1 MGIFD
6 MLMGGGSFGGFG
18 GGFGGSSHRA
28 PSVFPHHDPLGDA
41 VNEVVTETIKDVLNP
56 ERKERRR
63 QTERCNDEAQEALDE
78 ANELRSH
85 DIARL
90 QAKTEDLGQQLQQQA
105 ETLAELK
112 KRIGRSVEQEITPQ
126 IHRFQAFDIQQ
137 RVGCA
142 PDMASASSSPALPS
156 FGSMT
161 SSVIGGFGG
170 LGGGLSLLGLLHDD
184 TQGDLDIA
192 QENRYKAREYLAKVR
207 KAVAEMKTQADAIAA
222 TLASMQS
229 EEQTLREL
237 YRRLQRHM
245 AALSEAQRQKTF
257 TQEEADAWQTI
268 CDISVLI
275 RDSLRVQICKS
286 DGSTAAAY
294 DRYLAQL
301 ERILAEVPEQPSM
314 HHPLHLRIPLVYY

>member
-161 SSVIGGFGG
+161 SSVIGGTRFDGTLTISGYDELDGMTLHLERKNKRWQGNFNTAAGQPVTTVVHEIYGTKDFENLILDLWRSVEEADDGRMHYEFDLPAAHVLAFGV
-170 LGGGLSLLGLLHDD
+170 D
-184 TQGDLDIA
+184 T
-192 QENRYKAREYLAKVR
+192 R
-207 KAVAEMKTQADAIAA
+207 
-222 TLASMQS
+222 
-229 EEQTLREL
+229 
-237 YRRLQRHM
+237 M
-245 AALSEAQRQKTF
+245 AALR
-257 TQEEADAWQTI
+257 
-268 CDISVLI
+268 
-275 RDSLRVQICKS
+275 
-286 DGSTAAAY
+286 
-294 DRYLAQL
+294 RYLDYVDFAQN
-301 ERILAEVPEQPSM
+301 
-314 HHPLHLRIPLVYY
+314 

>member
-1 MGIFD
+1 MCLKMSMFN
-6 MLMGGGSFGGFG
+6 MLMGGSSFGGFG
-18 GGFGGSSHRA
+18 SGGLVGGI
-28 PSVFPHHDPLGDA
+28 VGDL
-41 VNEVVTETIKDVLNP
+41 VTETIKDTLDP
-56 ERKERRR
+56 EREERRR
-63 QTERCNDEAQEALDE
+63 EAKRRNDEAREALDE
-78 ANELRSH
+78 AEALRS
-85 DIARL
+85 DELSSL
-90 QAKTEDLGQQLQQQA
+90 QDQA
-105 ETLAELK
+105 EEMDQELHQQVETLSELK
-112 KRIGRSVEQEITPQ
+112 LRIGRSIQQEVTPQ

-137 RVGCA
+137 RIGRA
-142 PDMASASSSPALPS
+142 PEMESSRASSLLPS
-156 FGSMT
+156 FATGSMARCA
-161 SSVIGGFGG
+161 VGGFGG
-170 LGGGLSLLGLLHDD
+170 FGGFGGGLSLLSLLHDE

-192 QENRYKAREYLAKVR
+192 QENCYKAREYLANVR
-207 KAVAEMKTQADAIAA
+207 QAVAEARMQVNAMAA
-222 TLASMQS
+222 TLASLQS

>member
-1 MGIFD
+1 
-6 MLMGGGSFGGFG
+6 
-18 GGFGGSSHRA
+18 
-28 PSVFPHHDPLGDA
+28 
-41 VNEVVTETIKDVLNP
+41 
-56 ERKERRR
+56 
-63 QTERCNDEAQEALDE
+63 
-78 ANELRSH
+78 
-85 DIARL
+85 
-90 QAKTEDLGQQLQQQA
+90 
-105 ETLAELK
+105 
-112 KRIGRSVEQEITPQ
+112 
-126 IHRFQAFDIQQ
+126 
-137 RVGCA
+137 
-142 PDMASASSSPALPS
+142 
-156 FGSMT
+156 
-161 SSVIGGFGG
+161 
-170 LGGGLSLLGLLHDD
+170 
-184 TQGDLDIA
+184 
-192 QENRYKAREYLAKVR
+192 
-207 KAVAEMKTQADAIAA
+207 MKTQADAIAA